1 MLSFIYRLAMD
12 FQRAHGERPNM
23 LYLNRFHFERM
34 REGFADP
41 DDVETMMHV
50 LGMTIMITEEAV
62 NPRLARIGRP
72 LPPLAKGARGVP
84 AARQYFRG

>member
-12 FQRAHGERPNM
+12 FQHAHGERPNM

-41 DDVETMMHV
+41 DDVDTMMHV

-72 LPPLAKGARGVP
+72 LPPLAKGGNTA
-84 AARQYFRG
+84 AARQRFRG